1 MNASITLADLSVES
15 AEIENDEGT
24 SVAII
29 DETPNPV
36 HAKEFD
42 DMMLVFET
50 YETIVKRKYV
60 CRSDM
65 ENIKALTGTY
75 PVLGKL
81 IDRYPINSF
90 TQEPSRTNY
99 EVSTESFVK
108 TAYEA
113 VVEAL
118 GSVLAYVITA
128 VTKLWNWL
136 SQAGQATAAVDDLEQ
151 KLGQLQKYIIEVD
164 KILSNNPAVMQMAR
178 RVRDGTISSE
188 MRNINGKWNSFK
200 DRQLQNPEKQL
211 EEMVTL
217 CGVIKLKL
225 PPFAEAVDSFLTE
238 LSKAETEADVD
249 VAIAKMEL
257 FDMTSGPLFMMART
271 YGYNA
276 KAMNVN
282 GKLTSFESIASYVKG
297 AYRSQ
302 MNERTQIKEDDFKKL
317 IIEYKPTKWA
327 EEISGTISWAR
338 GRTDPVLAKV
348 KGFNNKGLKPGLE
361 QVYANKL
368 VPFLKSLASVLTGFT
383 SISQCMGFLTD
394 TRNKVSYDLCKAT
407 LIVVKKIDSF
417 SIENKAKL
425 TIVENAAIAQHRK
438 DVASVLKG

>member
-1 MNASITLADLSVES
+1 MNTSVTLANLSVES

-36 HAKEFD
+36 HSKEFD

-113 VVEAL
+113 VINAL
-118 GSVLAYVITA
+118 GDVLAYVINA
-128 VTKLWNWL
+128 ITKLWNWL
-136 SQAGQATAAVDDLEQ
+136 SQAGQSTAAVDDLEQ
-151 KLGQLQKYIIEVD
+151 KLASLQKYIIEVD
-164 KILSNNPAVMQMAR
+164 KILANNSDVMQMAR
-178 RVRDGTISSE
+178 RVRDGAISNE
-188 MRNINGKWNSFK
+188 LRNINGKWNSFK
-200 DRQLQNPEKQL
+200 DRQLENPEGQL
-211 EEMVTL
+211 AEMVILT
-217 CGVIKLKL
+217 GVIKTKL
-225 PPFAEAVDSFLTE
+225 PPFAEAVENFLIE
-238 LSKAETEADVD
+238 LGKAETDSDVD
-249 VAIAKMEL
+249 LAIAKMEL
-257 FDMTSGPLFMMART
+257 FDITSSQLVQLATT

-276 KAMNVN
+276 KKMNVN
-282 GKLTSFESIASYVKG
+282 GKLTSFESYASYIKG
-297 AYRSQ
+297 TYRSQ
-302 MNERTQIKEDDFKKL
+302 INERSQIKDDDFKKL
-317 IIEYKPTKWA
+317 IIDYKPTKWA
-327 EEISGTISWAR
+327 DEINGTISWAR

-368 VPFLKSLASVLTGFT
+368 VPFLKALASVLTGFT

-394 TRNKVSYDLCKAT
+394 TRNKVSYDLCKST
-407 LIVVKKIDSF
+407 LNVVKKMDSF
-417 SIENKAKL
+417 TIDNKTKL
-425 TIVENAAIAQHRK
+425 TIVENAAISKYRK
-438 DVASVLKG
+438 DVMSSIKS